1 MREGRE
7 SEREREVERERERGR
22 EREREGE
29 RERVRSAP
37 KIMKKRQLEKYSGC
51 ENTVASL
58 PSKRKKKISSN
69 NFINFFTKSD
79 HCAAF
84 S

>member
-1 MREGRE
+1 M
-7 SEREREVERERERGR
+7 RERERWNVR
-22 EREREGE
+22 EKEGE
-29 RERVRSAP
+29 RERVRRAP

-69 NFINFFTKSD
+69 NFINFFTKSN
-79 HCAAF
+79 HCAALT
-84 S
+84 

>member
-7 SEREREVERERERGR
+7 SEREREVEREREREV
-22 EREREGE
+22 ERERE

-79 HCAAF
+79 HSAALT
-84 S
+84 